1 MADVNGITKSDHA
14 TMVTAQFHALTQI
27 ILSGLNVLSLVFL
40 PHIVLRIVCSSI
52 VHHIVSQAV
61 ELIALLSALKKESAP
76 HILMSAIKCVSLVNG
91 VLGPIAVLNTAGVN
105 AVATEA
111 SLNRQL
117 VVKFAHNCT
126 KLTDATTSLLQITA
140 LGPLGVIGVLALP
153 LAVPQVAL
161 LPATRS
167 ATWLVLLVLLI
178 TPQLVMVL
186 IPVLLSL

>member
-14 TMVTAQFHALTQI
+14 TMVPAQFHALTPI
-27 ILSGLNVLSLVFL
+27 TLSGLSVLSLVSL
-40 PHIVLRIVCSSI
+40 LHIVLRIVCSSI

-61 ELIALLSALKKESAP
+61 EMIVLLSALIKEIAT

-91 VLGPIAVLNTAGVN
+91 VLGLIVVLYMAGVN
-105 AVATEA
+105 AVANEA
-111 SLNRQL
+111 LLNCQL

-140 LGPLGVIGVLALP
+140 LGVFGLIGVLALH
-153 LAVPQVAL
+153 LAVPQLAF

-167 ATWLVLLVLLI
+167 A
-178 TPQLVMVL
+178 P
-186 IPVLLSL
+186 

>member
-14 TMVTAQFHALTQI
+14 TMVTAQFHALTPI
-27 ILSGLNVLSLVFL
+27 LLSGLNVLSLVFL

-61 ELIALLSALKKESAP
+61 ELIALLSALKQESAP
-76 HILMSAIKCVSLVNG
+76 HILLSVIKCVSLVHG

-105 AVATEA
+105 AVVTGP
-111 SLNRQL
+111 SLNCQL
-117 VVKFAHNCT
+117 VVKFAHNYT

-140 LGPLGVIGVLALP
+140 LGALGVIGVLAKP

-161 LPATRS
+161 LPATGS
-167 ATWLVLLVLLI
+167 AY
-178 TPQLVMVL
+178 
-186 IPVLLSL
+186 